1 MDEVIVFGDV
11 EAAFVDYLEDEL
23 AYRGRPTTVAA
34 TIPNPRPPGEFIT
47 VTLVGGARRDLVT
60 ASPSLMFECWA
71 PLLASKACSLANLT
85 SALVYSARGEML
97 SGLTVYQV
105 TPFAGPAFV
114 PDPVTDQPRY
124 RFTVSVDVRGS
135 VLS

>member
-1 MDEVIVFGDV
+1 MEEVIVFGDI
-11 EAAFVDYLEDEL
+11 EAAFVDYLTDAL
-23 AYRGRPTTVAA
+23 AYRGRPAVVAA
-34 TIPNPRPPGEFIT
+34 TIPNPRPAGEFVT

-71 PLLASKACSLANLT
+71 LLASKACSLADLT
-85 SALVYSARGEML
+85 AALVYSARGETL
-97 SGLTVYQV
+97 SGLTIYRV

-124 RFTVSVDVRGS
+124 RFMASVDVRGS